1 MAPCCDNTH
10 PTYRFRMYAREAYTL
25 CYFFNL
31 YKWGSYV
38 NAYVRAPL
46 FLNTDTFLL
55 EISAFTNHCH
65 YRDYYRDHRCD

>member
-1 MAPCCDNTH
+1 
-10 PTYRFRMYAREAYTL
+10 MYARETYTL

-46 FLNTDTFLL
+46 FLNTDTFYWKYQHSLITVIIVIIIAIIVV
-55 EISAFTNHCH
+55 ISI
-65 YRDYYRDHRCD
+65 RQ

>member
-1 MAPCCDNTH
+1 
-10 PTYRFRMYAREAYTL
+10 MYAREAYTL

-46 FLNTDTFLL
+46 FFLNADTFYRKYQHSLITVIIVIIIAIIVV
-55 EISAFTNHCH
+55 ISI
-65 YRDYYRDHRCD
+65 RQ